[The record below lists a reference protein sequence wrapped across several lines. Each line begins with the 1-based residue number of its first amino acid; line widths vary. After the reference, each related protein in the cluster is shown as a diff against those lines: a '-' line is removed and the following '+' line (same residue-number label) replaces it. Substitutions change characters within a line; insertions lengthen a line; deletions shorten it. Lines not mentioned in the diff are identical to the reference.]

1 MSIAE
6 KQIKVKKENK
16 KLKTK
21 QKKSKK
27 PPKNKTKQ
35 KKPTKIKRE
44 MKLIVPALS
53 PILLWIE
60 YYSIMWLI
68 GRRLFNNF
76 SLLELVNSFSS
87 SLIFLIV
94 FFKLSK
100 YSCFVFLAC
109 KYRMKISNRWFI
121 SIACW
126 LLSNI
131 PTMKLCGVKGGL
143 FINCERYCLSLFH
156 NCLVFKQEWN
166 RWNGISSSSLQY
178 EERG

>member
-109 KYRMKISNRWFI
+109 KYRIWKLVTDD
-121 SIACW
+121 
-126 LLSNI
+126 LLA
-131 PTMKLCGVKGGL
+131 LRVG
-143 FINCERYCLSLFH
+143 YCRIFLLWNSAEWRVG
-156 NCLVFKQEWN
+156 CL
-166 RWNGISSSSLQY
+166 
-178 EERG
+178 